1 MILDC
6 LPQWRRYA
14 TTLPGLAKAF
24 EYLQTLDAGCPNGRY
39 ELDGD
44 RMYCL
49 VQRYRTKPREQAA
62 FEAHR
67 KYVDVQFML
76 AGRET
81 ILWAPLAA
89 LTTVTQPYDS
99 SRDIG
104 FFAPVTGA
112 PVTGATPVQLGV
124 QQFAILFPED
134 GHAPGVE
141 ADGAMEVVKAVVKV
155 RLPEAR

>member
-104 FFAPVTGA
+104 FFAPVTG
-112 PVTGATPVQLGV
+112 VTPVQLGV

-141 ADGAMEVVKAVVKV
+141 ADGAVEVVKAVVKV

>member
-89 LTTVTQPYDS
+89 LTKVTQPYDS

-112 PVTGATPVQLGV
+112 TLVQLGV

>member
-14 TTLPGLAKAF
+14 TTLSGLAKAF

-49 VQRYRTKPREQAA
+49 VQRYRTKPRAQAA
-62 FEAHR
+62 LEAHR
-67 KYVDVQFML
+67 KYADVQFIL

-81 ILWAPLAA
+81 ILWAPHAA
-89 LTTVTQPYDS
+89 LTKVTQPYDAN
-99 SRDIG
+99 RDTE
-104 FFAPVTGA
+104 FFGMIANPMPVSLIAG
-112 PVTGATPVQLGV
+112 
-124 QQFAILFPED
+124 QFAILFPAD
-134 GHAPGVE
+134 GHAPGLE
-141 ADGAMEVVKAVVKV
+141 TDHAADVVKAVVKV
-155 RLPEAR
+155 RLPE

>member
-14 TTLPGLAKAF
+14 ATLPGLVKVF
-24 EYLQTLDAGCPNGRY
+24 EYLQTLDDGCPNGRY

-49 VQRYRTKPREQAA
+49 VQRYWTKAHSQAA
-62 FEAHR
+62 FEVHR

-76 AGRET
+76 AGCET

-89 LTTVTQPYDS
+89 LTTVTQLYDS
-99 SRDIG
+99 SRDIE
-104 FFAPVTGA
+104 FFSPVTG
-112 PVTGATPVQLGV
+112 VTPVHLDV

-141 ADGAMEVVKAVVKV
+141 VDGSSDVVKAVVKV
-155 RLPEAR
+155 RLPEVC